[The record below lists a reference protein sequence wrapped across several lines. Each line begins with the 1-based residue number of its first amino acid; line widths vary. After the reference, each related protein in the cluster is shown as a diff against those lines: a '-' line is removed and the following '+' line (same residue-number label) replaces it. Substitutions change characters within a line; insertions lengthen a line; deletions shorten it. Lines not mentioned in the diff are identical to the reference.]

1 MNLTPAPPTI
11 AEVQYGVAVQYPDTP
26 DQAPEIIRATSRLDA
41 EAQAARIGGVAQR
54 RAVPVE
60 RTPEDWIDYNGISL
74 PDLLPGETLQW
85 GVFRTWVDSH
95 VEVEPSRSRNYAET
109 SVRLAQVLVEPATSL
124 VLRVLPAWRKV
135 GTP

>member
-1 MNLTPAPPTI
+1 MNTPPASVKIT
-11 AEVQYGVAVQYPDTP
+11 EVHYGVAVQYPDTP

-60 RTPEDWIDYNGISL
+60 RIPENWFDHNGISL
-74 PDLLPGETLQW
+74 PDLLPGETIEW
-85 GVFRTWVDSH
+85 GVRRTWADSH
-95 VEVEPSRSRNYAET
+95 VEVRG
-109 SVRLAQVLVEPATSL
+109 VRLREDAEYDLRVASRHEYPVVVL

-135 GTP
+135 GTS